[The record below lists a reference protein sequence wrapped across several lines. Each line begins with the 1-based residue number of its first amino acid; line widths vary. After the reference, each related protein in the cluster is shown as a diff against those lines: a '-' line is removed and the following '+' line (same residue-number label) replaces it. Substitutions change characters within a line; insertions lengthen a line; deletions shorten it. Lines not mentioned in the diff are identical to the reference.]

1 MWIRKKF
8 VLTGMILMNLLNEEI
23 RAIQH
28 TMNHIKMAIP
38 FELNYGRKKQMEKD
52 LKELN
57 TLLEE
62 KLKQCEDFKG

>member
-1 MWIRKKF
+1 
-8 VLTGMILMNLLNEEI
+8 
-23 RAIQH
+23 
-28 TMNHIKMAIP
+28 MNHIKMAIP